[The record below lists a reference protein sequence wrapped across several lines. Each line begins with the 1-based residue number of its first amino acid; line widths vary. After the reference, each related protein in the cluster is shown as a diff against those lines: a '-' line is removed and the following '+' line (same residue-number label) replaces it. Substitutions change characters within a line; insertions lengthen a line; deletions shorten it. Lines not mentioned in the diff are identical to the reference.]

1 MWNWFTHENSCVR
14 GAHVLQIH
22 ILQHFPCR
30 CGDSVSVS
38 SFLLNCTGIP
48 STIILCATLTCDGST
63 LSLQCKVNRS
73 VLIDYYINVVKS
85 KWTRAHSGSAVTWE
99 PRFTYDQSRP
109 GIQIPR
115 PKRQHVYV
123 WKAVYVGQCARGL
136 KGWEIMS
143 TKGAPGALD
152 WVSLLP
158 FLPLS
163 LFHPPLPF
171 SSGHF
176 QHYPGTFKRLDH
188 SFYNC
193 ATNACQQLGMSDTNG
208 QYYFLLS

>member
-1 MWNWFTHENSCVR
+1 MWLNQN
-14 GAHVLQIH
+14 APNPVLW
-22 ILQHFPCR
+22 PE
-30 CGDSVSVS
+30 SP
-38 SFLLNCTGIP
+38 LL
-48 STIILCATLTCDGST
+48 
-63 LSLQCKVNRS
+63 
-73 VLIDYYINVVKS
+73 
-85 KWTRAHSGSAVTWE
+85 H
-99 PRFTYDQSRP
+99 DQSQPR
-109 GIQIPR
+109 IQIPR
-115 PKRQHVYV
+115 SQRQHVYV
-123 WKAVYVGQCARGL
+123 WKAVYVGQCVRGL

-193 ATNACQQLGMSDTNG
+193 ATNVCQQLGMRTTNG
-208 QYYFLLS
+208 EYYFLISKTPPSCGNTLSSYFILLYNHV

>member
-1 MWNWFTHENSCVR
+1 MDQTLVWQRSDL
-14 GAHVLQIH
+14 G
-22 ILQHFPCR
+22 FP
-30 CGDSVSVS
+30 
-38 SFLLNCTGIP
+38 F
-48 STIILCATLTCDGST
+48 
-63 LSLQCKVNRS
+63 
-73 VLIDYYINVVKS
+73 YIWPEPTQDPNPPVEKS
-85 KWTRAHSGSAVTWE
+85 RL
-99 PRFTYDQSRP
+99 
-109 GIQIPR
+109 
-115 PKRQHVYV
+115 VYV
-123 WKAVYVGQCARGL
+123 WKAVYVGQCVRGL

-193 ATNACQQLGMSDTNG
+193 ATNACQQLGMRETNG
-208 QYYFLLS
+208 KYYLLISKTPPSYGNTLSSYFILLHNHV